1 MLRKGGRLAFFTIF
15 IAEGL
20 SPAAYRR
27 ALRSGPSA
35 GGTRRRNHHDMLFSA
50 GFRLLEETDLTA
62 DFLRT
67 ARAWF
72 EGRRRYEGE
81 MRAALS
87 AERYEE
93 QQRDSE
99 TQIRAI
105 EDGLLRRALFVC
117 E

>member
-1 MLRKGGRLAFFTIF
+1 VLRKGGRLAFFTIF
-15 IAEGL
+15 IPEGL

-81 MRAALS
+81 MRAVLS